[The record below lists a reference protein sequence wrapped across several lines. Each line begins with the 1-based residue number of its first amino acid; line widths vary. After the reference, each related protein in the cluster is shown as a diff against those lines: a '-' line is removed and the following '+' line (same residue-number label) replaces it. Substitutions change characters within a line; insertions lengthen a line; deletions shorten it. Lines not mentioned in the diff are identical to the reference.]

1 MNQPTIRVS
10 PSDLPKFS
18 FLQYRNYLG
27 EFKTEIDKARV
38 RYNLGI
44 PDSLSF
50 KWGNIGGTIENQV
63 DLIQLVNQK
72 VNNQYDAIQSTVT
85 GLITKTNTL
94 SDSILTLNNE
104 KNTIQIVN
112 ENYKQE
118 LEQRLLEIEREI
130 SQNASLIKLI
140 GGDGVVVDLSAVN
153 AQITSLKQ
161 RVTALET
168 NQTTVDLSAINSAIS
183 QLQSDKTTMQGTIN
197 SLATQNSTLQSNIS
211 TLQTTIQSLQT
222 EIQRLQAQI
231 GINSVESIS
240 VSRDN
245 IEATTASD
253 KATIIVTATFTNG
266 STREVT
272 SECTIESSNTNVAT
286 WNNGIVFIGAGEA
299 VITYTYSYNGITR
312 TASTNVS
319 VSNTSVDVPTQYVG
333 YAPSW
338 SQVLGNQTFA
348 TTTVART
355 WTQANTPAIEA
366 ASMGF
371 YICTTQNITSI
382 TNVFPYTVNDTW
394 LRSEIYGGIT
404 YNIYRL
410 GPVLSTDNTITITI
424 N

>member
-94 SDSILTLNNE
+94 SDSILALNNE
-104 KNTIQIVN
+104 KSNIQIVN

-118 LEQRLLEIEREI
+118 LEQRLLELEREV
-130 SQNASLIKLI
+130 SQNATLIKLM
-140 GGDGVVVDLSAVN
+140 GGDGVVVDLSSITS
-153 AQITSLKQ
+153 QITALKN
-161 RVTALET
+161 RVTALE
-168 NQTTVDLSAINSAIS
+168 NNPVDLSNITSAIT
-183 QLQSDKTTMQGTIN
+183 QLQNDRTSMQSTISSLSD
-197 SLATQNSTLQSNIS
+197 QNTTLQTTITS
-211 TLQTTIQSLQT
+211 LQTTIQSLQT

-231 GINSVESIS
+231 GINSIESIS

-272 SECTIESSNTNVAT
+272 SECTVESSNTNVAT

-366 ASMGF
+366 SSMGF

-382 TNVFPYTVNDTW
+382 TNVFQYTVNDTW

>member
-10 PSDLPKFS
+10 PSNLPKFS

-27 EFKTEIDKARV
+27 EYKTEIDKARV

-50 KWGNIGGTIENQV
+50 KWGNIGGTIENQA
-63 DLIQLVNQK
+63 DLMQLVRQS
-72 VNNQYDAIQSTVT
+72 VQNQYTILSQTVD
-85 GLITKTNTL
+85 GLVNKTNTL
-94 SDSILTLNNE
+94 TDNILTINNDR
-104 KNTIQIVN
+104 NSIQLAN

-118 LEQRLLEIEREI
+118 LEQRLLELEREV
-130 SQNASLIKLI
+130 SQNATLIKLM
-140 GGDGVVVDLSAVN
+140 GGDGVVVDLGSITS
-153 AQITSLKQ
+153 QITALKN
-161 RVTALET
+161 RVTALE
-168 NQTTVDLSAINSAIS
+168 NNPIDLSNITLSIT
-183 QLQSDKTTMQGTIN
+183 QLQNDRTSMQSTIN
-197 SLATQNSTLQSNIS
+197 SLSGQNA
-211 TLQTTIQSLQT
+211 TLQTTITSLQT
-222 EIQRLQAQI
+222 TIQGLQTDIARLQAQI
-231 GINSVESIS
+231 GINGVESIS

-253 KATIIVTATFTNG
+253 KATIIVTATYTNG
-266 STREVT
+266 TTREVT
-272 SECTIESSNTNVAT
+272 AECTIESSNTNVAT
-286 WNNGIVFIGAGEA
+286 WNNGIVFVGAGEA

-312 TASTNVS
+312 TALTNVS
-319 VSNTSVDVPTQYVG
+319 VSNASVDVPTQYVG

-355 WTQANTPAIEA
+355 WTQANSPAIEA

-371 YICTTQNITSI
+371 YICTTQNIASI

-410 GPVLSTDNTITITI
+410 GPVSSTDNTITITI